1 MTTTIRL
8 TEPIVSRPVEG
19 RVRLL
24 VRWSRQ
30 VVRFVRSGWFDFA
43 WNAIRSMGLVARRT
57 VMDVLRRSDERSCNV
72 CGWTGSDFY
81 PNCGPGYFEPT
92 STCPGCLLLDRHR
105 TLVAVLA
112 SCTGFFAS
120 ASRVVE
126 VAPMRRFEA
135 FVRAQDGV
143 DYTSFDL
150 ERHAMERGDI
160 TAMRFEDD
168 SVDWFLCFHVLEHI
182 PDEVAAM
189 SEIHRVLRPGGTL
202 VIQVPVDRSLAT
214 TLEYGA
220 PDPRE
225 VGHVRRYGRDFASVI
240 AGYGFDVT
248 ACEPETVFDAATI
261 RRHGLDV
268 EAIHLARK
276 RVER

>member
-1 MTTTIRL
+1 MTQVIKL
-8 TEPIVSRPVEG
+8 TPPIPRRPIES

-30 VVRFVRSGWFDFA
+30 VVRFVRAGWFDFA
-43 WNAIRSMGLVARRT
+43 ANSIRSMGLLVVRT
-57 VMDVLRRSDERSCNV
+57 VADVVRRSDVRSCNV
-72 CGWTGSDFY
+72 CGWAGADFY
-81 PNCGPGYFEPT
+81 PNCGAGYYEPT

-112 SCTGFFAS
+112 SCTPFFDS
-120 ASRVVE
+120 ATRVVE

-135 FVRAQDGV
+135 FMGTHDRL

-150 ERHAMERGDI
+150 ERHAMERGGI

-182 PDEVAAM
+182 PDEAAAM

-202 VIQVPVDRSLAT
+202 VIQVPVDESLAT

-220 PDPRE
+220 PDPRD
-225 VGHVRRYGRDFASVI
+225 VGHVRRYGRDFPSIVAS
-240 AGYGFDVT
+240 YGLDVT
-248 ACEPETVFDAATI
+248 ACEPATI
-261 RRHGLDV
+261 FDPSTIQRHGLNV
-268 EAIHLARK
+268 EAIYLGRK
-276 RVER
+276 PLDG

>member
-1 MTTTIRL
+1 MTQVIKL
-8 TEPIVSRPVEG
+8 TQPIACRPVES
-19 RVRLL
+19 RLRL
-24 VRWSRQ
+24 VVRWSRQ
-30 VVRFVRSGWFDFA
+30 VVRFVRAGWFDFA
-43 WNAIRSMGLVARRT
+43 ANSIRSMVLLARRS
-57 VMDVLRRSDERSCNV
+57 VSDLVRRSDERSCNV
-72 CGWTGSDFY
+72 CGWTGANYY

-112 SCTGFFAS
+112 SCTAFFDS
-120 ASRVVE
+120 ASRIVE

-135 FVRAQDGV
+135 FLRTQDGL

-160 TAMRFEDD
+160 TAMRFQDD

-182 PDEVAAM
+182 PDEAAAM

-202 VIQVPVDRSLAT
+202 VIQVPVDESLAT

-225 VGHVRRYGRDFASVI
+225 VGHVRRYGRDFPSVI
-240 AGYGFDVT
+240 ADYGFDVT
-248 ACEPETVFDAATI
+248 AYLPEAIFDAATI
-261 RRHGLDV
+261 HRHGLNT

-276 RVER
+276 TLDS

>member
-1 MTTTIRL
+1 MTMAIKL
-8 TEPIVSRPVEG
+8 TEPIACRPSEG

-43 WNAIRSMGLVARRT
+43 ANAIRSMLLLIGRT
-57 VMDVLRRSDERSCNV
+57 VTDVVRRSGERTCNV
-72 CGWTGSDFY
+72 CGWTGARFY
-81 PNCGPGYFEPT
+81 PNNGPGYFEPT

-112 SCTGFFAS
+112 SCTGFFDS

-135 FVRAQDGV
+135 FLRAQDRL

-160 TAMRFEDD
+160 TAMRYDDD

-182 PDEVAAM
+182 PDEAAAM

-202 VIQVPVDRSLAT
+202 VIQVPVDQSLAT
-214 TLEYGA
+214 TLEYGE

-248 ACEPETVFDAATI
+248 ACEPATIFDAATV

-268 EAIHLARK
+268 EAIYLARK
-276 RVER
+276 RIDR